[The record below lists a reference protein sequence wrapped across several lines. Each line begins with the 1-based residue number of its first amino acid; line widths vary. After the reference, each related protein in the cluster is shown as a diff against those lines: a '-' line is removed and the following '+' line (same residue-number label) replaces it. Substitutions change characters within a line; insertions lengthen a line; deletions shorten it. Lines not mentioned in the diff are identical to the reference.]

1 MRENIS
7 YSPQL
12 ETILLQPSAVT
23 RPASSYSLQL
33 ETAPLDKSQHHH
45 QTTTPATNT
54 GDMSFL
60 ETGDMSFLETGDM
73 SFLETGDM
81 SLLEPAVMG
90 YPAEGIAGQV
100 RKPGGANKRPAR
112 GYHTFK
118 NGCINVSPKGAE
130 KEL

>member
-45 QTTTPATNT
+45 QTTAPATN
-54 GDMSFL
+54 
-60 ETGDMSFLETGDM
+60 TGDM